1 MAENAQNSNWPQ
13 NAGPSTYSLPSLT
26 DISKARTNARQFGDG
41 TTYALDFNVNGQNYT
56 FVPKN
61 VASNGGVT
69 AGENTYLL
77 PYFTDAN
84 NQKDFNKNAQA
95 FDLSSNTG
103 LANYLKN
110 QGQSTNGYLVPSDKV
125 SFDSNVQTQ
134 TTSTLGGSLSGLK
147 QTGDGFS
154 YGISG
159 GHGDRYLTSTG
170 EVHDPYTEYSS
181 PFGSLGT
188 AVSDFLNS
196 DLGKVAMVA
205 AAYFG
210 GPAAVDAL
218 TSGAASTVPEAISIG
233 TSTLPAGVTEAQL
246 AAEEAA
252 ANASMQG
259 VTAAQVGTGA
269 AAAAPA
275 FTAELPAGYTPY
287 QAPEVTKIAD
297 LAAAPATTATD
308 AGAAA
313 TGAAAT
319 ETAADL
325 GSKVGLQATPG
336 TGLNLA
342 TATGDAGLQTGAL
355 GTSLADM
362 GGAQGLTTAG
372 ATGGVLGA
380 EGINA
385 ANAATTAGVGATA
398 ANVGTGANAI
408 GNTLSNINT
417 GVTAANVANA
427 ATGNTLADILPYTTG
442 AGVISSVIG
451 ANAATSAADTQ
462 AAAAKAAI
470 DQQQANFNT
479 INQQQ
484 APYRSAGYTALN
496 DIAGLTTGK
505 TPQYDASG
513 NIVKDAAGNPVMTT
527 GTGYLQ
533 HQFDASDLKNG
544 LAPNYDFMLQ
554 QGQMANQRAGNVG
567 GGGLSG
573 NTLQGLQKY
582 TQDYAGNAY
591 QQAFNNYQTQRT
603 GIYNTLASI
612 AGIGQ
617 TGQTATNTAATN
629 ATNAATQLGVGSAAA
644 QAAGQTGAANAYS
657 NALGNVTNN
666 YTLAALLN
674 QGGKVTG

>member
-134 TTSTLGGSLSGLK
+134 PTSTLGGSLSGLK

-181 PFGSLGT
+181 PFGDLGM
-188 AVSDFLNS
+188 AVSDFVNS
-196 DLGKVAMVA
+196 DLGKVALVA
-205 AAYFG
+205 AAYYG

-218 TSGAASTVPEAISIG
+218 TSGAASTVPEAI
-233 TSTLPAGVTEAQL
+233 
-246 AAEEAA
+246 
-252 ANASMQG
+252 NM
-259 VTAAQVGTGA
+259 GTGMVSAETA

-275 FTAELPAGYTPY
+275 VGGAGLADTAAPALTAELPAGYTPY

-308 AGAAA
+308 AGTAA

-319 ETAADL
+319 GADL
-325 GSKVGLQATPG
+325 GSKVGIQATPG
-336 TGLNLA
+336 AGLDLA
-342 TATGDAGLQTGAL
+342 TTSAAPGIQTGVT
-355 GTSLADM
+355 GTNLADM
-362 GGAQGLTTAG
+362 TGQGLTTAG

-484 APYRSAGYTALN
+484 APYRAAGYTALN

-527 GTGYLQ
+527 GSGYLQ

-629 ATNAATQLGVGSAAA
+629 ATNATTQLGVGSAAA

>member
-1 MAENAQNSNWPQ
+1 MELSKIAELKKSISNGTAIVKPQMSTASGGEGSDYSYTAYMVTTPSGFTYEAVPQGNGSLAIDVPNPQ
-13 NAGPSTYSLPSLT
+13 NTAMYLGYFNFDPSTGKTVVSDPAT
-26 DISKARTNARQFGDG
+26 FMQPRTNRSSGGGGFFGDITSG
-41 TTYALDFNVNGQNYT
+41 
-56 FVPKN
+56 
-61 VASNGGVT
+61 VA
-69 AGENTYLL
+69 
-77 PYFTDAN
+77 
-84 NQKDFNKNAQA
+84 
-95 FDLSSNTG
+95 
-103 LANYLKN
+103 
-110 QGQSTNGYLVPSDKV
+110 
-125 SFDSNVQTQ
+125 
-134 TTSTLGGSLSGLK
+134 
-147 QTGDGFS
+147 
-154 YGISG
+154 
-159 GHGDRYLTSTG
+159 
-170 EVHDPYTEYSS
+170 
-181 PFGSLGT
+181 
-188 AVSDFLNS
+188 DFLDS
-196 DLGKVAMVA
+196 DIGKVALVA

-210 GPAAVDAL
+210 GSDAVEAL
-218 TSGAASTVPEAISIG
+218 TSGAATSVPEAIQIG
-233 TSTLPAGVTEAQL
+233 TSALPAGITEAQL
-246 AAEEAA
+246 VAEEAA

-259 VTAAQVGTGA
+259 ITASQVGT

-275 FTAELPAGYTPY
+275 LTAELPAGYTPY

-313 TGAAAT
+313 T

-325 GSKVGLQATPG
+325 GSNVGLQATPG

-342 TATGDAGLQTGAL
+342 TASGEAGLQTGTL

-385 ANAATTAGVGATA
+385 INAATAAGLGTAA
-398 ANVGTGANAI
+398 ANVGTGANAL
-408 GNTLSNINT
+408 GNSLANINT

-427 ATGNTLADILPYTTG
+427 TTGNTLADILPYTTG
-442 AGVISSVIG
+442 AGVVSSIIG
-451 ANAATSAADTQ
+451 ANAASSAADAQT
-462 AAAAKAAI
+462 AAANNAI
-470 DQQQANFNT
+470 AQQQANFNT

-484 APYRSAGYTALN
+484 APYRAAGYTALN
-496 DIAGLTTGK
+496 NIAGMTSGQ

-513 NIVKDAAGNPVMTT
+513 NVVKDAAGNPVMNT
-527 GTGYLQ
+527 GSGYLQ
-533 HQFDASDLKNG
+533 HQFDATDLKNG

-554 QGQMANQRAGNVG
+554 QGQMANQRAANVG

-591 QQAFNNYQTQRT
+591 QNAFTNYQNQRSN
-603 GIYNTLASI
+603 IYNTLAGI

-629 ATNAATQLGVGSAAA
+629 ATNATTQLGVGSAAA
-644 QAAGQTGAANAYS
+644 QAAGQTGTANAYS

-674 QGGKVTG
+674 QGGKVV

>member
-1 MAENAQNSNWPQ
+1 MGFSVGPQ
-13 NAGPSTYSLPSLT
+13 PFYRTDPDLYTKLVNQYGDDTANLLSTGLYGSF
-26 DISKARTNARQFGDG
+26 DRDYGARTQAMQL
-41 TTYALDFNVNGQNYT
+41 ALDDPKQFSQKFGQNLGFAAGAGMYNGT
-56 FVPKN
+56 SPNGATLAAKFM
-61 VASNGGVT
+61 ASSGIPV
-69 AGENTYLL
+69 EEV
-77 PYFTDAN
+77 
-84 NQKDFNKNAQA
+84 K
-95 FDLSSNTG
+95 
-103 LANYLKN
+103 
-110 QGQSTNGYLVPSDKV
+110 
-125 SFDSNVQTQ
+125 
-134 TTSTLGGSLSGLK
+134 TSLDQGGSQYSSLINDN
-147 QTGDGFS
+147 GDWTS
-154 YGISG
+154 GISNA
-159 GHGDRYLTSTG
+159 L
-170 EVHDPYTEYSS
+170 
-181 PFGSLGT
+181 
-188 AVSDFLNS
+188 SDFVNS
-196 DLGKVAMVA
+196 DIGKVALVA
-205 AAYFG
+205 AAYYG
-210 GPAAVDAL
+210 GPAAVEAL
-218 TSGAASTVPEAISIG
+218 TSGAATSVPEAIQIG
-233 TSTLPAGVTEAQL
+233 TSALPAGITEAQL

-259 VTAAQVGTGA
+259 ITASQVGT

-275 FTAELPAGYTPY
+275 LTAELPAGYTPY

-319 ETAADL
+319 GTAADL
-325 GSKVGLQATPG
+325 GSNVGLQATPG

-342 TATGDAGLQTGAL
+342 TASGEAGLQTGTL

-385 ANAATTAGVGATA
+385 INAATTAGLGTVA
-398 ANVGTGANAI
+398 ANVGTGANAL
-408 GNTLSNINT
+408 GNSLANINT

-427 ATGNTLADILPYTTG
+427 ATGNTLADILPYTAG
-442 AGVISSVIG
+442 AGVVSSIIG
-451 ANAATSAADTQ
+451 ANAASSAADTQ
-462 AAAAKAAI
+462 SAAAKAAI

-484 APYRSAGYTALN
+484 APYRAAGYTALN
-496 DIAGLTTGK
+496 DIAGMTSGQ

-513 NIVKDAAGNPVMTT
+513 NVVKDAAGNPVMNT
-527 GTGYLQ
+527 GSGYLQ
-533 HQFDASDLKNG
+533 HQFDATDLKNG

-554 QGQMANQRAGNVG
+554 QGQMANQRAANVG

-591 QQAFNNYQTQRT
+591 QNAFTNYQNQRSN
-603 GIYNTLASI
+603 IYNTLASI

-617 TGQTATNTAATN
+617 TGQNATNTAATN
-629 ATNAATQLGVGSAAA
+629 ATNATSQLGVGSAAA
-644 QAAGQTGAANAYS
+644 QAAGQTGTANAYS

-674 QGGKVTG
+674 QGGKVV